1 MKSFIQNIYN
11 TQADMNP
18 LPSSREQQLMRLR
31 LQYRLRKYLPSDKH
45 VRMLDIGAGDGIL
58 ISTLKQM
65 GYDGI
70 TGVEI
75 SESRIARAKKLGITD
90 IIHIDA
96 MEYLPSHP
104 NEFKVIFALDVI
116 EHFTKENL
124 ITLVKLAYQA
134 LEPGGTFVVHTVNTT
149 LYSGYRYTDLTH
161 ECGFTPES
169 LTQLLINAGFVD
181 IEILESGFEPVSI
194 KTAIR
199 KIAWSIIKIPIC
211 MFFIIL
217 TGSVQ
222 GGIYTP
228 SMLGSGKKPA

>member
-1 MKSFIQNIYN
+1 MKSFVKNIYN
-11 TQADMNP
+11 TQADMVL
-18 LPSSREQQLMRLR
+18 LPSPREQQIMRLR

-45 VRMLDIGAGDGIL
+45 VRMLDIGAGDGML
-58 ISTLKQM
+58 VSALKQI

-96 MEYLPSHP
+96 MEYLQAHP

-124 ITLVKLAYQA
+124 ITLLKLVYQA
-134 LEPGGTFVVHTVNTT
+134 LESGGIFVVHTVNTV
-149 LYSGYRYTDLTH
+149 LYSGYRYTDFTH

-169 LTQLLINAGFVD
+169 LLQLLINAGFID

-194 KTAIR
+194 KTIIR
-199 KIAWSIIKIPIC
+199 KIAWDILKIPVR

-217 TGSVQ
+217 TGSMQ
-222 GGIYTP
+222 RGIYTP
-228 SMLGSGKKPA
+228 SMLGTGKKPA